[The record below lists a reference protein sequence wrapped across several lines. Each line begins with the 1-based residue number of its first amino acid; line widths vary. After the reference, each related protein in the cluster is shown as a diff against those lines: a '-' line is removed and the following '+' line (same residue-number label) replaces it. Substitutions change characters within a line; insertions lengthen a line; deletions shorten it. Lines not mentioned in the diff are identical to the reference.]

1 MVAEGARCDG
11 SVAASGSAEVV
22 ECELRRPAVADEQSR
37 LMRWRDSGQTGARLS
52 AETCNAARCRLISRT
67 EAGGR
72 LRLAETEDARSV
84 VVRRCAVWSVAT
96 QVSRL
101 RDWKVTTCG

>member
-1 MVAEGARCDG
+1 MVAEDARCDG

-52 AETCNAARCRLISRT
+52 AETCNAARCKYGRPGRDRGHRQAADCVLQRPRT
-67 EAGGR
+67 RAVLWCGAALCGA
-72 LRLAETEDARSV
+72 LRLKSQGWWTG
-84 VVRRCAVWSVAT
+84 
-96 QVSRL
+96 
-101 RDWKVTTCG
+101 K